1 MKLRHVARYALCV
14 SLYYSGVLSMA
25 RAIRRARRRPRV
37 VILAYHSFS
46 DSVRY
51 LDMAIS
57 PSLFMEQLRYL
68 RRSFRTLTV
77 SDFLALGDSVTHAAD
92 DIALVTVD
100 DGYADNFG
108 PLVEAA
114 RTHGV
119 PATVYLTTGCID
131 TGEPTTAMWI
141 MLAIHHA
148 AAESIDL
155 PEAGVGPVRIR
166 TPVEKE
172 AAIREIDKAL
182 KLLPPGERDALIGR
196 LLERSGSEALIRQ
209 RARSAMLEWEQVR
222 LMQGAG
228 IEFGA
233 HSLTHP
239 ALSGLGP
246 AAARDEIAGSIR
258 RVREMLGVGAVTFAY
273 PFGGHADVSEAVV
286 RICKESGATAA
297 VMLVDGEMP
306 GGDRFRIP
314 RMMVTSDRST
324 TPLGAFSRAVWACE
338 LEGLVDA
345 VRHFAASVAGHRGVS
360 GR

>member
-1 MKLRHVARYALCV
+1 MKLRHAARYLLCV
-14 SLYYSGVLSMA
+14 SLYYSGALFLA
-25 RAIRRARRRPRV
+25 RAIRRARGKRRV

-57 PSLFMEQLRYL
+57 PSLFREQVRYL
-68 RRSFRTLTV
+68 RSSFRTLTV
-77 SDFLALGDSVTHAAD
+77 SEFLALGEGTPHESR

-114 RTHGV
+114 GTHGV

-131 TGEPTTAMWI
+131 AGQPTAAMRI

-148 AAESIDL
+148 TRESIEL
-155 PEAGVGPVRIR
+155 PEAGIGLTWIR
-166 TPVEKE
+166 TPAEKE
-172 AAIREIDKAL
+172 QAIREIDKAL
-182 KLLPPGERDALIGR
+182 KELPPGERDAVMRR
-196 LLERSGSEALIRQ
+196 LLERTGSEAFGRQ
-209 RARSAMLEWEQVR
+209 CAGSAMLRWEQVR
-222 LMQGAG
+222 QMQGAG

-239 ALSGLGP
+239 VLSRLEP

-258 RVREMLGVGAVTFAY
+258 RIREMLGVEAVTFAY

-286 RICKESGATAA
+286 NICKESGASAA
-297 VMLVDGEMP
+297 VMLIDGEMP

-324 TPLGAFSRAVWACE
+324 TPQGAFSRAVWACE
-338 LEGLVDA
+338 LEGLVD
-345 VRHFAASVAGHRGVS
+345 VARRLVGS
-360 GR
+360 